1 MEQLL
6 VLIFLKDKALTDL
19 DLLSQAQSKNVLLT
33 YITYLQEANFSFL
46 TQVCTEMLNK
56 SN

>member
-6 VLIFLKDKALTDL
+6 VLIFLKDKALIDL